1 MNIIEAE
8 DLVKGLPD
16 QALFQEA
23 QFPSGRIPQYLAVS
37 EVQRR
42 QDMRQRFQAA
52 QQGQQSSVKDQI
64 LQGGIG
70 STGMAPEMSSM
81 PPMAPQMPPQ
91 GGPMPPQMPPP
102 MGMAMGGIV
111 PYRMS
116 QGSTAPDLRAELQV
130 QQILK
135 KTPRL
140 RTQDENE
147 VLRKAG
153 YTLTTPSGIELDPD
167 SSVARFNRLLGTPF
181 IREKSG
187 RPYLSPEELSTARGT
202 GATNERIARMLG
214 ASQVTKPDNL
224 VPYDLSQRSVPSSR
238 GDFSPATVTSNID
251 RFASPNMAF
260 NSVLFGS
267 GASPTEVS
275 RVNNGSAAATPVN
288 TRVDARTSGATDLP
302 VSPGGIVNVGA
313 ALNAQRQQAGADNLR
328 QQTGAGTDPMSIL
341 KSLLGPQTRP
351 AEVQA
356 AIDLQRQQMEQG
368 LPPPID
374 LNQYIQ
380 SSQQRQ
386 QEAKDESRR
395 MAIANTLMNLGTGL
409 FAGDPAAG
417 MQRATQA
424 VTETLREG
432 RREAQAEGRMA
443 EQLQLQAAQQGR
455 QNILDT
461 MKFKSEAVNAVA
473 NIVSGEEKTNRE
485 TRIQAAQI
493 VSNIQINLQKMKNE
507 LSVAGMS
514 RTDISRKLESEARN
528 RATELVLESAERV
541 ISTTPADP
549 EELARKVNTI
559 TRQLLDGMDSSASAT
574 QSGSPRFTI
583 NQVPTPRR

>member
-91 GGPMPPQMPPP
+91 GGPMPPQMPPQMPPP
-102 MGMAMGGIV
+102 MGMAGGGITPGGIV
-111 PYRMS
+111 YMVEGKTVP
-116 QGSTAPDLRAELQV
+116 GSPSRSEIQR
-130 QQILK
+130 ILNK
-135 KTPRL
+135 P
-140 RTQDENE
+140 
-147 VLRKAG
+147 
-153 YTLTTPSGIELDPD
+153 
-167 SSVARFNRLLGTPF
+167 
-181 IREKSG
+181 
-187 RPYLSPEELSTARGT
+187 PYLRSSEEDAVLNSANLPFQGARQ
-202 GATNERIARMLG
+202 L
-214 ASQVTKPDNL
+214 ASALRDNSSGDTNL

-288 TRVDARTSGATDLP
+288 TRVDARTSGATDRAGP
-302 VSPGGIVNVGA
+302 TGGIVDVGA
-313 ALNAQRQQAGADNLR
+313 AMNAKRNAPRQQA
-328 QQTGAGTDPMSIL
+328 GAGTDPMGYL
-341 KSLLGPQTRP
+341 NSLFGPQARS

-356 AIDLQRQQMEQG
+356 AIDLNKQMVEQG
-368 LPPPID
+368 LPAPVD
-374 LNQYIQ
+374 LSQYVQ
-380 SSQQRQ
+380 AAQQRQ
-386 QEAKDESRR
+386 QSAREEARQD
-395 MAIANTLMNLGTGL
+395 AIASTLMNLGTGL

-417 MQRATQA
+417 MQRATQEA
-424 VTETLREG
+424 MATLREG
-432 RREAQAEGRMA
+432 RKEASAEGRAA
-443 EQLQLQAAQQGR
+443 EQLQLQIAQQNR
-455 QNILDT
+455 QQILDT
-461 MKFKSEAVNAVA
+461 MKFKSESVNSVA
-473 NIVSGEEKTNRE
+473 NIISGEEKSNRE
-485 TRIQAAQI
+485 TQMQAAQI
-493 VSNIQINLQKMKNE
+493 VATYNAAL
-507 LSVAGMS
+507 
-514 RTDISRKLESEARN
+514 DRN
-528 RATELVLESAERV
+528 RSELAQQGRLDERSQRTARTAALQSAREAYLANSSNTIGKTNQNIAREMNEM
-541 ISTTPADP
+541 ARLLDP
-549 EELARKVNTI
+549 EAF
-559 TRQLLDGMDSSASAT
+559 GSSGSSA
-574 QSGSPRFTI
+574 GSVTVRYQNKDYTF
-583 NQVPTPRR
+583 PTPEAASQFKSRLGI

>member
-70 STGMAPEMSSM
+70 STGMAPEMSSA

-147 VLRKAG
+147 VLREAG
-153 YTLTTPSGIELDPD
+153 YTLTTPSGIELDPN

-238 GDFSPATVTSNID
+238 GEFSPEKVSSNLD
-251 RFASPNMAF
+251 RSALPSMDF
-260 NSVLFGS
+260 NNVFFGS
-267 GASPTEVS
+267 GASPTEAPRVANVS
-275 RVNNGSAAATPVN
+275 AVTAPSDAAPGRPN
-288 TRVDARTSGATDLP
+288 TN
-302 VSPGGIVNVGA
+302 VSPGLPA
-313 ALNAQRQQAGADNLR
+313 ADAAMR
-328 QQTGAGTDPMSIL
+328 QQTNADTPSLGGTGL
-341 KSLLGPQTRP
+341 ESLMRNLMKTQGLSP
-351 AEVQA
+351 EEQA
-356 AIDLQRQQMEQG
+356 YINLNKQIAEQG

-374 LNQYIQ
+374 LSQYVQ
-380 SSQQRQ
+380 AAQQRQ
-386 QEAKDESRR
+386 QSAREEARQD
-395 MAIANTLMNLGTGL
+395 AIASTLMNLGTGL

-417 MQRATQA
+417 MQRATQEA
-424 VTETLREG
+424 MATLREG
-432 RREAQAEGRMA
+432 RKEASAEGRAA
-443 EQLQLQAAQQGR
+443 EQLQLQAAQQNR
-455 QNILDT
+455 QNIIDN
-461 MKFKSEAVNAVA
+461 MKFRTESVGAVA
-473 NIVSGEEKTNRE
+473 NIMSGNRKADRE
-485 TRIQAAQI
+485 TQMQAAQI
-493 VSNIQINLQKMKNE
+493 VSNIQINLKKIQND
-507 LSVAGMS
+507 LTVAGMG
-514 RTDISRKLESEARN
+514 RNDANRKVQSEARN
-528 RATELVLESAERV
+528 RATELVLKSAEGKFPPPSAQDMATQV
-541 ISTTPADP
+541 D
-549 EELARKVNTI
+549 TI
-559 TRQLLDGMDSSASAT
+559 TSQFLGGMDSSASAT
-574 QSGSPRFTI
+574 QSSSPRFTI